1 METPSGVYDQIP
13 RLIESGT
20 PFAVVVVTSARGST
34 PQDAGAKMIV
44 TAAGLH
50 AGTVGGGKI
59 ETRAVGHAQAML
71 ADGAATA
78 TVEWNLRKDVGMTC
92 GGVMTLF
99 FEVHRGS
106 EWTIAIFGAG
116 HVAQA
121 LVPVLAPLSCQ
132 ILCHDPRP
140 EWLARLPRLPN
151 VHAIEMAVMED
162 AVADL
167 PDGAYVLLMTQGH
180 STDFPI
186 LRRILESR
194 SFPYVGV
201 IGSRSKRAALE
212 TELRAA
218 GVPAEK
224 FPAFE
229 CPLGLPIGT
238 NHPQEIA
245 ISIAAGILEARD
257 QARAGDQST
266 R

>member
-1 METPSGVYDQIP
+1 MDTPPGVYDQIP
-13 RLIESGT
+13 GLIESGT
-20 PFAVVVVTSARGST
+20 PFVLVVVTSARGST

-59 ETRAVGHAQAML
+59 ETRAIGHAQAML
-71 ADGAATA
+71 AGGEATA
-78 TVEWNLRKDVGMTC
+78 TVEWNLRRDVGMTC
-92 GGVMTLF
+92 GGVMALF

-121 LVPVLAPLSCQ
+121 LAPVLARLPCQ
-132 ILCHDPRP
+132 ILCLDPRP
-140 EWLARLPRLPN
+140 EWLARLPQLSN
-151 VHAIEMAVMED
+151 VRAIERAILED

-180 STDFPI
+180 ATDFPI

-212 TELRAA
+212 GELRAA

-224 FPAFE
+224 CAAFE
-229 CPLGLPIGT
+229 CPAGLPIGT

-245 ISIAAGILEARD
+245 ISIAAGILQARD
-257 QARAGDQST
+257 RAAAGAQST